1 MRRNAGMESVKEL
14 LGHASITTAIDTY
27 GLPDRGRRAGDGGG
41 CGLTHRQGGAV
52 VSASALRSAPSR
64 LLKTLVAQL
73 RAQVYVADPDDPV
86 LGRRPCT
93 VAGCDR

>member
-1 MRRNAGMESVKEL
+1 M
-14 LGHASITTAIDTY
+14 
-27 GLPDRGRRAGDGGG
+27 
-41 CGLTHRQGGAV
+41 

-86 LGRRPCT
+86 LGRRLARLLAATADAPSTGCAAAT
-93 VAGCDR
+93 TSAGGPGALPTWPSSSPIPDRR

>member
-1 MRRNAGMESVKEL
+1 M
-14 LGHASITTAIDTY
+14 
-27 GLPDRGRRAGDGGG
+27 
-41 CGLTHRQGGAV
+41 

-73 RAQVYVADPDDPV
+73 RAQVYVADPDGPV

>member
-1 MRRNAGMESVKEL
+1 
-14 LGHASITTAIDTY
+14 
-27 GLPDRGRRAGDGGG
+27 
-41 CGLTHRQGGAV
+41 V

-73 RAQVYVADPDDPV
+73 RAQVYVADPDGPV

-93 VAGCDR
+93 VAGCDRWRTEYGLCGGHDQRWRTRGPPDLAEFIADPW